1 MFNHSYFG
9 DTTRKSSTEIQL
21 KQSEL
26 NNNPQIVEFAETKS
40 VQPSIAITA
49 QDARFVNKGVTQFNV
64 TDFNNTNF
72 SLNTAGEMLSTEADY
87 YVSKT
92 LDVQMHITHQQ
103 IMQRLINGQIT
114 LVTQWV
120 TL

>member
-49 QDARFVNKGVTQFNV
+49 QDP
-64 TDFNNTNF
+64 D
-72 SLNTAGEMLSTEADY
+72 L
-87 YVSKT
+87 
-92 LDVQMHITHQQ
+92 
-103 IMQRLINGQIT
+103 
-114 LVTQWV
+114 
-120 TL
+120 